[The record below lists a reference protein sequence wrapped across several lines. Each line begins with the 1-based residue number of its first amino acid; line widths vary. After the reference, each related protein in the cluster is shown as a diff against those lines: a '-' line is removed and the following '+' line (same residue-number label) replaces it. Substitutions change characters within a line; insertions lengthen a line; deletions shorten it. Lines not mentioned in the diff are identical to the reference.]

1 MIYYQF
7 FAAQF
12 TLFSILFVFNIVMD
26 NFISKPFTHV
36 DVSTIVIG
44 IFVIIIIFSLVS
56 KIYKR
61 YKMSYRVKIILS
73 IPAFVLSMMFVGFFG
88 SFIYFQ

>member
-26 NFISKPFTHV
+26 TFISKPFTHV
-36 DVSTIVIG
+36 DVIAIVIG
-44 IFVIIIIFSLVS
+44 VPVIMIIFSLVS

-61 YKMSYRVKIILS
+61 FKMSYRVKIIFS
-73 IPAFVLSMMFVGFFG
+73 IPAFVLSLMFVGFFG

>member
-26 NFISKPFTHV
+26 NFISKPFTQV
-36 DVSTIVIG
+36 DVIAIVIG
-44 IFVIIIIFSLVS
+44 IFVIIIIFSLAS

-61 YKMSYRVKIILS
+61 FKMSYRVKMILS
-73 IPAFVLSMMFVGFFG
+73 IPAFVLSLMFVGFIG